1 MFFSAIFNSNKEKC
15 FLDDQQIKQQNK
27 IFKIA
32 KDEGSRKVEENM
44 RNPRVSY
51 EESDQ
56 SPLKGEELM
65 ILKKQWA
72 SAMDYTPFHV
82 SGVMGPNH
90 LSRWLRII
98 YTGNYKNLIDYLRNN
113 SEEEIKR
120 LLEKRETCYNVNAI
134 FHVVI
139 GAKYVQGDHE
149 KVLIK
154 LLSLGVDLNVRDM
167 AGYTPLHH
175 CVQSGNDVTFKMTKR
190 LLKAGAKVDA
200 KNRFGSTPLMDAVCS
215 IKEGDYKFI
224 ELLLEHG
231 ANQCLSD
238 NEGVTAE
245 SLSYQNAILR
255 RLFEKHNTALIKQ
268 AKKEAKIEAGG
279 SKPCFKCGKTNSQK
293 RCTGCY
299 MTSYCSAECQRSDWE
314 RHRSYCMV
322 NRSGGK
328 NHPKSM
334 TFYFQETA
342 KKFKDVTVDVIDS
355 VIDASKSFLHGKVK
369 F

>member
-1 MFFSAIFNSNKEKC
+1 MNIAKEKNIIDHKE
-15 FLDDQQIKQQNK
+15 FKLKNK
-27 IFKIA
+27 IFEIA

-56 SPLKGEELM
+56 SPLKGMELR

-72 SAMDYTPFHV
+72 SALDYTPFHV
-82 SGVMGPNH
+82 SGVMGPCH

-98 YTGNYKNLIDYLRNN
+98 YTGDYKNLLDYLRNN

-238 NEGVTAE
+238 NDGVTAE

-342 KKFKDVTVDVIDS
+342 KKFKDVTVDVVDS